1 MRLGKTNCSAGIH
14 PIHNEFVFPEENDQ
28 NLVGEYLFFAGG
40 QTCNFTSEIIEIY
53 GIEFN

>member
-14 PIHNEFVFPEENDQ
+14 PIHNEFEFPEENDQ